1 MLFNLVRI
9 TKIVRIRRVRFFS
22 ISLIRLFRPS
32 VLTHWH
38 EYLLPLSDI
47 HLNRK

>member
-9 TKIVRIRRVRFFS
+9 TKIVRIRRVRFFRTS
-22 ISLIRLFRPS
+22 LRLIRAS
-32 VLTHWH
+32 VPTHWH
-38 EYLLPLSDI
+38 EYLLPLSNI